1 MRTGEGKA
9 GHSGGGGFDFGE
21 MAQRYWQ
28 TLGETL
34 RGAGGRG
41 QAQDPWRAALDGW
54 SRLAGSGSEG
64 TAADAIE
71 RFSVQARQWLG
82 TMQQVASQFAGR
94 PAVAGDI
101 AAAWKDALGGANPF
115 ADLMHGLGGRGQTG
129 FDQWYAQVAPML
141 GAMSSGPMSGGALF
155 AGMRDEGLGWLRLPT
170 FGLAREHQERWQA
183 LAEAQLELQR
193 CNDEYAGLM
202 LEAGRDAFER
212 FERKLAERSEP
223 GRQLQ
228 SARALFDL
236 WIDAAEEAYAEI
248 ALSKRFRRIYGD
260 LVNAQMRVRAGIQ
273 GEIERIGGLL
283 GLPGRTE
290 VDAAHRRIAEL
301 ERQVRRLSKAQSGA
315 GVARAG
321 STATKTEPAAAK
333 PEPKA
338 RPKTKPA
345 SARAATAAAPDAEK
359 PSAKPAAGKTK
370 ASAAKASAARAR
382 KAAGASRAAAPAPS
396 RRAPRQAIAAIPMPE
411 PLKPM
416 PAKTAAKRK
425 R

>member
-9 GHSGGGGFDFGE
+9 GHSGAGTIDFGE

-28 TLGETL
+28 TLGEAL
-34 RGAGGRG
+34 RATGGRS
-41 QAQDPWRAALDGW
+41 QPQDPWRAALDGW

-64 TAADAIE
+64 AAADAIE
-71 RFSVQARQWLG
+71 RFSIQARQWLG
-82 TMQQVASQFAGR
+82 TMQQVAAQFAGR
-94 PAVAGDI
+94 PAAAGDV
-101 AAAWKDALGGANPF
+101 AAAWKEALGGGNPF

-129 FDQWYAQVAPML
+129 FDQWYAQIAPML
-141 GAMSSGPMSGGALF
+141 GTMSGGALF
-155 AGMRDEGLGWLRLPT
+155 AGMRDEGLGWLRLPA
-170 FGLAREHQERWQA
+170 FGPAREHQERWQA
-183 LAEAQLELQR
+183 LVEAQFELQR
-193 CNDEYAGLM
+193 RNDEYAALM

-273 GEIERIGGLL
+273 GEIERMGDLL

-301 ERQVRRLSKAQSGA
+301 ERQVRRLTVALSGA
-315 GVARAG
+315 NGARNAAKSPAANAAQDEPVAAKTRAKPARARTG
-321 STATKTEPAAAK
+321 AAAK
-333 PEPKA
+333 PA
-338 RPKTKPA
+338 
-345 SARAATAAAPDAEK
+345 
-359 PSAKPAAGKTK
+359 AKPAAEAPAPKTAAGKK
-370 ASAAKASAARAR
+370 SPAAKAPAARAS
-382 KAAGASRAAAPAPS
+382 KAAGASRAAARTPH

-416 PAKTAAKRK
+416 PAKAAAKRK

>member
-1 MRTGEGKA
+1 MRTGDSKA
-9 GHSGGGGFDFGE
+9 GFSGGGTFDVGE

-28 TLGETL
+28 TLGDAL
-34 RGAGGRG
+34 RGAGGRS
-41 QAQDPWRAALDGW
+41 QPQDPWRAALDGW
-54 SRLAGSGSEG
+54 SRLAGGGSEG

-71 RFSVQARQWLG
+71 RFSIQARQWLG
-82 TMQQVASQFAGR
+82 TMQQVAAQFAGR
-94 PAVAGDI
+94 PATAGDV
-101 AAAWKDALGGANPF
+101 AAAWKDALGGGNPF

-129 FDQWYAQVAPML
+129 FDQWYAQIAPML
-141 GAMSSGPMSGGALF
+141 GAMSGGPMSGGALF

-170 FGLAREHQERWQA
+170 FGLTREHQERWQA

-193 CNDEYAGLM
+193 RNDEYAALM

-273 GEIERIGGLL
+273 GEIERMGALL

-315 GVARAG
+315 AGARAAAA
-321 STATKTEPAAAK
+321 TAKTEPAVAKPKPKPKPKPAEETPAAK
-333 PEPKA
+333 PVVA
-338 RPKTKPA
+338 KTKSP
-345 SARAATAAAPDAEK
+345 
-359 PSAKPAAGKTK
+359 
-370 ASAAKASAARAR
+370 AAKAPAARAR
-382 KAAGASRAAAPAPS
+382 KAAGASRAAARAPN
-396 RRAPRQAIAAIPMPE
+396 RRAPRTAIAAAIPMPE

-416 PAKTAAKRK
+416 PAKAAVKRK

>member
-1 MRTGEGKA
+1 MRTGESKA
-9 GHSGGGGFDFGE
+9 GSSGGGTFDVGE

-28 TLGETL
+28 TLGDTL
-34 RGAGGRG
+34 RAAGGRS
-41 QAQDPWRAALDGW
+41 QPQDPWRAALDGW

-71 RFSVQARQWLG
+71 RFSIQARQWLG

-94 PAVAGDI
+94 PAAAGDV

-129 FDQWYAQVAPML
+129 FDQWYAQIAPML
-141 GAMSSGPMSGGALF
+141 GALSGGPMSGGALF

-170 FGLAREHQERWQA
+170 FGLTREHQERWQA

-193 CNDEYAGLM
+193 RNDEYAALM

-273 GEIERIGGLL
+273 GEIERMGGLL

-315 GVARAG
+315 GAAR
-321 STATKTEPAAAK
+321 TAAAAAKAEPAAAK
-333 PEPKA
+333 P
-338 RPKTKPA
+338 KTKPEA
-345 SARAATAAAPDAEK
+345 KPKPDEEAPPAQPAAAK
-359 PSAKPAAGKTK
+359 KKS
-370 ASAAKASAARAR
+370 SAAKAPAARAR
-382 KAAGASRAAAPAPS
+382 KAAGASRAAARTPNL
-396 RRAPRQAIAAIPMPE
+396 RAPRQAIAAAIPIPE

-416 PAKTAAKRK
+416 PAKAAAKRK